1 MRSDS
6 LIIPAQFRG
15 PIESG
20 NGGYVCGRLASYLP
34 GCAAVRLKA
43 PPPLQTELRVEASD
57 SEARLLHESRVIAEA
72 QGAEL
77 ELSPPARP
85 SFAEAREAAKSY
97 AGFTRHPFPQ
107 CFVCGPERAA
117 GDGLRIFPG
126 PIGSDGIVA
135 SPWIPDMALAND
147 SGRIHQEY
155 LWAALDC
162 PGYFAV
168 MPMLESGT
176 AAVLGELCARIDAAV
191 EPNANYVVTGW
202 LLGHEGRKRYAG
214 SAILSATGHAVA
226 MAKATWIGIPGSTF
240 GSE

>member
-6 LIIPAQFRG
+6 MIIPAQFRG

-20 NGGYVCGRLASYLP
+20 NGGYVCGRLASHLP

-43 PPPLQTELRVEASD
+43 PPPLETELRVQASD
-57 SEARLLHESRVIAEA
+57 SEAQLLQQSRVIAEA
-72 QGAEL
+72 KVAEL

-85 SFAEAREAAKSY
+85 SFAEAREAAKSF

-126 PIGSDGIVA
+126 PIGSEPVVA
-135 SPWIPDMALAND
+135 APWIPDKALANG
-147 SGRIHQEY
+147 SGRIHEEY

-168 MPMLESGT
+168 VPMLESGK
-176 AAVLGELCARIDAAV
+176 AAVLGEMCARMDAAV
-191 EPNANYVVTGW
+191 EPNTNYVVTGW
-202 LLGHEGRKRYAG
+202 SLGQEGRKRYAG
-214 SAILSATGHAVA
+214 SAIFSATGHVVA
-226 MAKATWIGIPGSTF
+226 MAEATWIEVSGSVSA
-240 GSE
+240 SE